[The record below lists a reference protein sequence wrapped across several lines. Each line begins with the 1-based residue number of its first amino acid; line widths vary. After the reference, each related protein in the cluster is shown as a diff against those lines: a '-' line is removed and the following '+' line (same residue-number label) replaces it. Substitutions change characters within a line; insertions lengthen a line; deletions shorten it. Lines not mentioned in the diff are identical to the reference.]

1 MPWEPIGRRWTAQDN
16 NLLAKLLRE
25 GTDYRLIAVRMR
37 RTYAAV
43 KSQAKKI
50 PQSERRLVELGLKAK

>member
-1 MPWEPIGRRWTAQDN
+1 MPREPISRRWTAQDN
-16 NLLAKLLRE
+16 DQLARLLRE
-25 GTDYRLIAVRMR
+25 GADYRLIAVRMR

-50 PQSERRLVELGLKAK
+50 PQSERRPGERG